1 MIVPEGK
8 GGGGEGTVFLGVPE
22 YVRHELGY
30 LFDTL
35 PEEHQQLLHTR
46 GVGKMCRVPGKCDGE
61 WSEGIVHMFRKVE
74 VKTKSH

>member
-8 GGGGEGTVFLGVPE
+8 GGGGEGTVPLGVPE

-30 LFDTL
+30 FFDTL

-46 GVGKMCRVPGKCDGE
+46 GVGRTYV
-61 WSEGIVHMFRKVE
+61 
-74 VKTKSH
+74 